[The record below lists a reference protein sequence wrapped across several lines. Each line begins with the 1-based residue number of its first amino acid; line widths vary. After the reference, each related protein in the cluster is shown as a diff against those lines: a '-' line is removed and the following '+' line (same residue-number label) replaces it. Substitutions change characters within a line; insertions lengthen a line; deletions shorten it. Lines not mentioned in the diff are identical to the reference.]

1 MPCSKTKMKI
11 KLIDFKNKGSSG
23 GFNLPIKPQ
32 IKALYIET
40 EPQITFEFNSFSFT
54 MTLPNIIDIGKV
66 KLEFVGNKE
75 YKITFD
81 KSKPLTLN
89 TNAVLLG
96 LAILKTKS
104 LSIEVNDEILAYPIG
119 LILIG
124 VVIGKYVFSK

>member
-1 MPCSKTKMKI
+1 MKI
-11 KLIDFKNKGSSG
+11 KLIDLKNKGSSNN
-23 GFNLPIKPQ
+23 FKLPISPEL
-32 IKALYIET
+32 KALYIET
-40 EPQITFEFNSFSFT
+40 EPQITFEFNSFTFT
-54 MTLPNIIDIGKV
+54 MNLPSVIDVGKV
-66 KLEFVGNKE
+66 KLEFIGNKE

-89 TNAVLLG
+89 TNAILLG